1 MSELYDILVE
11 TPPTKVILLALDQGL
26 WDCERSL
33 AELAALCEANHM
45 EAVAEVTQKR
55 QTPETGIVLGSG
67 KLEEAAA
74 AAAELGAV
82 CAVFD
87 GELTGSQIRNISTAL
102 GGLEVIDRTM
112 LILEIFRSRAVT
124 NEGKLQTELALL
136 RYRLPR
142 LQGMG
147 ESLSRQGGGGGGG
160 GGARRGA
167 GETKLELDRRHVHAR
182 IDALAEKLAEM
193 EKRRGESRKARA
205 KTGMPVVSLVGYT
218 NVGKSSLMNA
228 LCGPSVAEADM
239 LFATLDPTSRKLVLP
254 SGMAVLLVD
263 TVGFVSRLPHNLVE
277 AFKSTLEEAA
287 WSDVIVRVADAG
299 DAQREEQL
307 AVTDEVLDGLDC
319 ADIPRL
325 TVYNKCDKP
334 GALSFDPDILLTS
347 AKATASTSCWPSWTR
362 PSATASTPSAFSC
375 PTISWASPPPCGSA
389 AASSS
394 RSTAKTAFISKA
406 SSRPKTSTASRAIWS
421 EDPHTK
427 RTGLRGV
434 RFFCFSRHQPA
445 AGGASSAPISW
456 SYRPVNTRSGR
467 AAVSARAAVSRSS
480 SVSSSSTGGKCAST
494 SSSCFLTSRATKM
507 PREVR

>member
-33 AELAALCEANHM
+33 NELAALCEANHM
-45 EAVAEVTQKR
+45 EAVASVTQKR

-74 AAAELGAV
+74 AAAELGAE

-102 GGLEVIDRTM
+102 GGMEVIDRTM

-299 DAQREEQL
+299 DDQREEQL

-319 ADIPRL
+319 A
-325 TVYNKCDKP
+325 
-334 GALSFDPDILLTS
+334 TS
-347 AKATASTSCWPSWTR
+347 
-362 PSATASTPSAFSC
+362 
-375 PTISWASPPPCGSA
+375 
-389 AASSS
+389 
-394 RSTAKTAFISKA
+394 
-406 SSRPKTSTASRAIWS
+406 
-421 EDPHTK
+421 
-427 RTGLRGV
+427 
-434 RFFCFSRHQPA
+434 PA
-445 AGGASSAPISW
+445 
-456 SYRPVNTRSGR
+456 
-467 AAVSARAAVSRSS
+467 
-480 SVSSSSTGGKCAST
+480 
-494 SSSCFLTSRATKM
+494 
-507 PREVR
+507 

>member
-1 MSELYDILVE
+1 MSELYDILTE
-11 TPPTKVILLALDQGL
+11 TPPTKVVLLALDQGL

-33 AELAALCEANHM
+33 AELSALCEANHM
-45 EAVAEVTQKR
+45 EAVAQITQKR

-67 KLEEAAA
+67 KLEEASLAA
-74 AAAELGAV
+74 QTLGAE

-87 GELTGSQIRNISTAL
+87 GELTGSQIRNISNAL

-124 NEGKLQTELALL
+124 
-136 RYRLPR
+136 
-142 LQGMG
+142 
-147 ESLSRQGGGGGGG
+147 
-160 GGARRGA
+160 
-167 GETKLELDRRHVHAR
+167 
-182 IDALAEKLAEM
+182 
-193 EKRRGESRKARA
+193 SRKARA

-299 DAQREEQL
+299 DEQREEQL
-307 AVTDEVLDGLDC
+307 SVTDEVLDGLDC

-334 GALSFDPDILLTS
+334 NTLSFDPDILLTS
-347 AKATASTSCWPSWTR
+347 AKTGYGLDKLLQKLDEVLSDR
-362 PSATASTPSAFSC
+362 VH
-375 PTISWASPPPCGSA
+375 TIRVLLPYDKLGLAAPMRERGSVQA
-389 AASSS
+389 EEY
-394 RSTAKTAFISKA
+394 RENGLYLEGIVKT
-406 SSRPKTSTASRAIWS
+406 
-421 EDPHTK
+421 EDLH
-427 RTGLRGV
+427 
-434 RFFCFSRHQPA
+434 CFE
-445 AGGASSAPISW
+445 G
-456 SYRPVNTRSGR
+456 YLV
-467 AAVSARAAVSRSS
+467 
-480 SVSSSSTGGKCAST
+480 
-494 SSSCFLTSRATKM
+494 
-507 PREVR
+507 

>member
-160 GGARRGA
+160 GGC
-167 GETKLELDRRHVHAR
+167 T
-182 IDALAEKLAEM
+182 
-193 EKRRGESRKARA
+193 
-205 KTGMPVVSLVGYT
+205 
-218 NVGKSSLMNA
+218 
-228 LCGPSVAEADM
+228 
-239 LFATLDPTSRKLVLP
+239 
-254 SGMAVLLVD
+254 
-263 TVGFVSRLPHNLVE
+263 
-277 AFKSTLEEAA
+277 
-287 WSDVIVRVADAG
+287 
-299 DAQREEQL
+299 
-307 AVTDEVLDGLDC
+307 
-319 ADIPRL
+319 PR
-325 TVYNKCDKP
+325 C
-334 GALSFDPDILLTS
+334 
-347 AKATASTSCWPSWTR
+347 R
-362 PSATASTPSAFSC
+362 
-375 PTISWASPPPCGSA
+375 
-389 AASSS
+389 
-394 RSTAKTAFISKA
+394 
-406 SSRPKTSTASRAIWS
+406 
-421 EDPHTK
+421 
-427 RTGLRGV
+427 
-434 RFFCFSRHQPA
+434 
-445 AGGASSAPISW
+445 
-456 SYRPVNTRSGR
+456 
-467 AAVSARAAVSRSS
+467 
-480 SVSSSSTGGKCAST
+480 
-494 SSSCFLTSRATKM
+494 
-507 PREVR
+507 

>member
-33 AELAALCEANHM
+33 AELSALCEANHM
-45 EAVAEVTQKR
+45 EAVAQVTQKR
-55 QTPETGIVLGSG
+55 QTPETGTVLGSG
-67 KLEEAAA
+67 KLEEASL
-74 AAAELGAV
+74 AAETLGAE

-87 GELTGSQIRNISTAL
+87 GELTGSQIRNISNAL

-142 LQGMG
+142 LQG
-147 ESLSRQGGGGGGG
+147 L
-160 GGARRGA
+160 
-167 GETKLELDRRHVHAR
+167 TKLELDRRHVHAR

-239 LFATLDPTSRKLVLP
+239 LFATLDPTSRKLILP

-287 WSDVIVRVADAG
+287 WSDVIIRVADAG
-299 DAQREEQL
+299 DEQREEQL

-334 GALSFDPDILLTS
+334 GAMSFDPDILLTS
-347 AKATASTSCWPSWTR
+347 AKTGYGLDTLLAKLDEVLSDRVHTLKVLLPYDKLGLAAPMR
-362 PSATASTPSAFSC
+362 ER
-375 PTISWASPPPCGSA
+375 GSVQVEEY
-389 AASSS
+389 
-394 RSTAKTAFISKA
+394 REDGLYLEGIVKT
-406 SSRPKTSTASRAIWS
+406 
-421 EDPHTK
+421 EDLH
-427 RTGLRGV
+427 
-434 RFFCFSRHQPA
+434 CFE
-445 AGGASSAPISW
+445 G
-456 SYRPVNTRSGR
+456 YLV
-467 AAVSARAAVSRSS
+467 
-480 SVSSSSTGGKCAST
+480 
-494 SSSCFLTSRATKM
+494 
-507 PREVR
+507 